1 MSVQVSK
8 KIYELRKNKDMTQEE
23 LASEMG
29 VSIAAVSKWETGNS
43 LPDLLMLCSIA
54 DFFEVS
60 TDELLGREK
69 HKKKAIVV
77 DDAPFMRET
86 LKKILSDNGYE
97 VIGEAE
103 DGNELLKI
111 LKTKKA
117 DIITLDVNMPGMGGI
132 EALEHVRNDYP
143 NINVFMC
150 TAVTDKDIVD
160 SALALG
166 ASGYVTKPFLP
177 ETIIASL
184 SMKYWAKA
192 QSSKKYT

>member
-1 MSVQVSK
+1 MKVQVSK
-8 KIYELRKNKDMTQEE
+8 KIYELRKDKDMTQEE

-69 HKKKAIVV
+69 CKKKAIVV
-77 DDAPFMRET
+77 DDSPFMRDT

-103 DGNELLKI
+103 EGNELLNL

-117 DIITLDVNMPGMGGI
+117 DIIMLDVNMPGMGGI

-143 NINVFMC
+143 NINVIMC
-150 TAVTDKDIVD
+150 TAVTDKNVVD
-160 SALALG
+160 SAMALG
-166 ASGYVTKPFLP
+166 AYGYVSKPFLP
-177 ETIIASL
+177 ETITAWL
-184 SMKYWAKA
+184 SRI
-192 QSSKKYT
+192 SK